1 MNIVLGM
8 VLVNK
13 GSSSESGR
21 IEPRKHVAVEAH
33 SLGRDVSRSSRV
45 RGSGVVQNVS
55 QDSRMRGSGVE
66 NVSQSSRMRD
76 FDVENVSQGPT
87 EKGSGVVCET
97 VPQGSNVKGSGVC
110 QRFHIGEGP
119 HVVVVPE
126 QMGNVVNPFWSETQQ
141 REAVREAFGP
151 GYDVSALGLQP
162 GSNASNPQK
171 FMWDK
176 GEMLMLKWIQ
186 LSCSDCVV

>member
-55 QDSRMRGSGVE
+55 QDSRMRGS
-66 NVSQSSRMRD
+66 
-76 FDVENVSQGPT
+76 P
-87 EKGSGVVCET
+87 SGVKL
-97 VPQGSNVKGSGVC
+97 SSVKLFEKLSG
-110 QRFHIGEGP
+110 
-119 HVVVVPE
+119 
-126 QMGNVVNPFWSETQQ
+126 
-141 REAVREAFGP
+141 
-151 GYDVSALGLQP
+151 LGT
-162 GSNASNPQK
+162 
-171 FMWDK
+171 M
-176 GEMLMLKWIQ
+176 
-186 LSCSDCVV
+186 